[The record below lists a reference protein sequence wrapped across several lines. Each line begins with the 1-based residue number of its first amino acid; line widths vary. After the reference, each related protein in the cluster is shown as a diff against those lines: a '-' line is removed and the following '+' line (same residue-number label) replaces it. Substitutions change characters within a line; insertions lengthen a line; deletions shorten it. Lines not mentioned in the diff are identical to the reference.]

1 MPEISS
7 ATRIRDLLRE
17 HPETRK
23 VLARHGMDCPGCRG
37 GEFETV
43 RHAARNHGILLPDL
57 LHELKAAIKP
67 GT

>member
-1 MPEISS
+1 MAEI
-7 ATRIRDLLRE
+7 TGHTCIRDLLRE
-17 HPETRK
+17 HPEARK

-37 GEFETV
+37 SENETV
-43 RHAARNHGILLPDL
+43 RHAARNHGLLLPDL